1 MDISTIYVVVALF
14 AIVLLALASFS
25 YSLMRMKRQTQT
37 AWNDFESE
45 LKKKIEIAMG
55 VVGEI
60 MKYAAFEKVLVSEI
74 LRAKK
79 RADAAQTEEEKKEA
93 GNGLTRVLKSV
104 FNASEK
110 YPDLKISQKFLGL
123 KKEWEELQNDM
134 ESAKRLYNEGKDM
147 LKSVAGKIPF
157 RFAFKKGEPEME
169 FDGEV
174 VGKNKASVKKKSE
187 YKKEETENVFKKISI
202 KNHSA
207 EKIKPKRFTP
217 TFSKKKK
224 DGGNNNKVS

>member
-1 MDISTIYVVVALF
+1 MDVSTTYVVVALF

-79 RADAAQTEEEKKEA
+79 KADAAQTEEEKKEA

-104 FNASEK
+104 FSTSEK
-110 YPDLKISQKFLGL
+110 YPDLKISQKFLDL
-123 KKEWEELQNDM
+123 KREWEELQNDM
-134 ESAKRLYNEGKDM
+134 ESAKRLYREGKDM
-147 LKSVAGKIPF
+147 PKSFAGRIPF
-157 RFAFKKGEPEME
+157 QFKKGEPEIE
-169 FDGEV
+169 FAGEV
-174 VGKNKASVKKKSE
+174 VGQNSKPVKQKIE
-187 YKKEETENVFKKISI
+187 NKKEEPENVFKKISI

-207 EKIKPKRFTP
+207 GKNKPIN
-217 TFSKKKK
+217 KK
-224 DGGNNNKVS
+224 NNKVN